1 MILKK
6 DIHHN
11 IEIELQQMNCKIISS
26 KKHSNFN
33 IFVIRIKKK
42 KQNFKK
48 YQKSTSWRAN
58 LAFSY
63 ILSEIAIFSPNYSL

>member
-11 IEIELQQMNCKIISS
+11 IEIELQQMNCKIKKN

-33 IFVIRIKKK
+33 IFVIHFKKKISKNIKKA
-42 KQNFKK
+42 QAEE
-48 YQKSTSWRAN
+48 Q
-58 LAFSY
+58 
-63 ILSEIAIFSPNYSL
+63 I